1 MRHVRQQ
8 YDATL
13 GAWVF
18 ALDIHIDTDTNKG
31 EEADRQRNELKTDN
45 NSPASMVAT
54 EGQEL
59 ADSWLFQLPSGMKTT
74 TGFTHVHQI
83 KGLDNKAGTA
93 DVGQPVITFTCRSTS
108 SRQEFQV
115 IHVSPSPE
123 GSTLKYLTKV
133 PLLDFLGE
141 WVRVEERMTCTTSGS
156 YSVSITRVRDGKS
169 LVDIQNEPLCMW
181 RSGTPGLRPKW
192 GIYRWFGEGRSAAS
206 QLRDETLLFADFSV
220 TSY

>member
-31 EEADRQRNELKTDN
+31 EESDRQRNELKTDN

-74 TGFTHVHQI
+74 TSFTHVHQI

-93 DVGQPVITFTCRSTS
+93 DISQPVITFTCRSTS

-115 IHVSPSPE
+115 IHVSPSSE
-123 GSTLKYLTKV
+123 GSTLKYLAKV
-133 PLLDFLGE
+133 PLSDFLGE

-206 QLRDETLLFADFSV
+206 QLRDEPLLFADFSV
-220 TSY
+220 TSH